1 MTMQVDEQARRS
13 SAGRRPAGN
22 RLLRSYERHCASPLE
37 QTATVMVLGHTKQ
50 EMPVPSSLQYPV
62 QRHRDLQRK
71 WNRLLQR
78 NAGSKEDRASGALT
92 GFRVPAPFTR
102 PTASLASS
110 KR

>member
-1 MTMQVDEQARRS
+1 MQLDKQARRS
-13 SAGRRPAGN
+13 SADRGPAGK
-22 RLLRSYERHCASPLE
+22 RLVRRYERHCASPLE
-37 QTATVMVLGHTKQ
+37 QTATVLVLGHTKQ

-92 GFRVPAPFTR
+92 GLRVPAPFDR
-102 PTASLASS
+102 PTAPPASS